1 MRGLCDGHVKA
12 SVSAQDFG
20 EKDHAVLLA
29 VDQAMAKRFE
39 RSTEITE
46 YREFPGRSRFIIGQ
60 RGWGEVVGYA
70 LDSAEEQIDA
80 AAPT

>member
-1 MRGLCDGHVKA
+1 
-12 SVSAQDFG
+12 
-20 EKDHAVLLA
+20 
-29 VDQAMAKRFE
+29 MAKRFE

-60 RGWGEVVGYA
+60 RGWGQVVGYA
-70 LDSAEEQIDA
+70 LDWAEEQIDA